1 MFLGKSKRRFGRW
14 DPAGLAW
21 SRRLGGKGSWGFPG
35 TGFPRSGGDSAEN
48 ACPAD
53 GQQCWGGGGG
63 KAFLTRAEAWR
74 HPRAGRAS
82 EAASGRGL
90 GIAGC
95 VWFWATTG
103 VSFSSLPT
111 APKTTEPAAE
121 LGGGVKIESQLH
133 TTICPGWM

>member
-1 MFLGKSKRRFGRW
+1 MAKG
-14 DPAGLAW
+14 AGGSQARGSPEVGGTALKMLAQPM
-21 SRRLGGKGSWGFPG
+21 GS
-35 TGFPRSGGDSAEN
+35 SA
-48 ACPAD
+48 
-53 GQQCWGGGGG
+53 GGGGG

-82 EAASGRGL
+82 EAVSGRGL